1 MRRAGSPGIF
11 PGVDDPSRRPLKT
24 RSTAWARA
32 LAGKLAAGGVTPNAI
47 SALSVVFAI
56 LGAAAWIAAARGG
69 LPWPAAWIA
78 GAACIQLR
86 LICNLM
92 DGMVAIEGGKKSAT
106 GDLWNEIPDRLADT
120 VFLFCAGWA
129 VGVPWIGALAAW
141 ASVMTAYVRA
151 MGASLTGIQDFCGP
165 CAKPHRMAILTLAA
179 LITACEPLWNGRGQ
193 VMQAALV
200 LIAAGTCLTIVRR
213 TLRLAAR
220 LKEAKP

>member
-1 MRRAGSPGIF
+1 MEDSA
-11 PGVDDPSRRPLKT
+11 RRPLKT

-32 LAGKLAAGGVTPNAI
+32 LAGKLAAAGLTPNAI
-47 SALSVVFAI
+47 SALSVVFAA
-56 LGAAAWIAAARGG
+56 LGGAAWIAAARGG
-69 LPWPAAWIA
+69 LPWAAAWIA

-120 VFLFCAGWA
+120 AFLVCAGWA
-129 VGVPWIGALAAW
+129 VGMPWTGVLAAW

-151 MGASLTGIQDFCGP
+151 MGAALTGAHDFSGP
-165 CAKPHRMAILTLAA
+165 CAKPHRMAILTIAS
-179 LITACEPLWNGRGQ
+179 LITACEALWEGRGQ

-213 TLRLAAR
+213 TLRLAAK
-220 LKEAKP
+220 LKEAAP